1 MCAHVW
7 GCMSAYMCGGHGFA
21 SRFFLGCFL
30 HFFLFVLKT
39 EPLTQPG
46 TPCFS
51 QTVWPA
57 SHRNSVSI
65 LGVFCS
71 TWLLKCLVRVLNSSP
86 HVCVWQAFSLL
97 SHFSN
102 SRHINTPS
110 RLLRTHPPGNQ
121 SPCYEKVRSQML
133 SPSIRFV
140 FLGNLCRHQPTP
152 QLSVIE
158 SEISGIEG

>member
-1 MCAHVW
+1 MRVHVRIYVW
-7 GCMSAYMCGGHGFA
+7 RSWVCIT
-21 SRFFLGCFL
+21 FLL
-30 HFFLFVLKT
+30 WLLSTFFLFVLKT
-39 EPLTQPG
+39 EPLTHPG

-51 QTVWPA
+51 STVLPA

-86 HVCVWQAFSLL
+86 HVCVWQAFSPL

-110 RLLRTHPPGNQ
+110 CLLRTHPPGNQ
-121 SPCYEKVRSQML
+121 SPCYEKVRSHMP

-140 FLGNLCRHQPTP
+140 FLGNLCRHQPTL

-158 SEISGIEG
+158 SEISGTVG